1 MRRAYRQREA
11 AQAWQLRKAYE
22 MQQLLRFEQTFF
34 RLKDASEDYVPI
46 EVLRVF
52 LSYAAMDQPVAARA
66 AALRRLS
73 SDHAIDRAAF
83 VRCCVELC
91 MHLPPDTLDLA
102 ISAFRATVDTLESRQ
117 TEQCVERAH
126 KVDQFAKCV
135 LPTAFVTFLLV
146 IFGITFTDSYI
157 EGDDGSVKMFA
168 GFGHVESWAS
178 WSILASIFFPLGVA
192 FVVYGSSY
200 VVSGLNKRSVTQ
212 RVLAL
217 QETTKGFMVR
227 ESSRDDSD

>member
-1 MRRAYRQREA
+1 MKSLGPTEHPR
-11 AQAWQLRKAYE
+11 
-22 MQQLLRFEQTFF
+22 
-34 RLKDASEDYVPI
+34 S
-46 EVLRVF
+46 
-52 LSYAAMDQPVAARA
+52 
-66 AALRRLS
+66 RRLLS
-73 SDHAIDRAAF
+73 S
-83 VRCCVELC
+83 
-91 MHLPPDTLDLA
+91 P
-102 ISAFRATVDTLESRQ
+102 SARNQ
-117 TEQCVERAH
+117 
-126 KVDQFAKCV
+126 
-135 LPTAFVTFLLV
+135 
-146 IFGITFTDSYI
+146 
-157 EGDDGSVKMFA
+157 FA